1 MFLLKYLPSL
11 RGSLGVLCTGTGILL
26 LIYALV
32 ANANSGLAIDVN
44 FILLAAS
51 LIALGLA
58 LLRWSISIVTVLNK
72 DLGVVTISHSNIFR
86 TTLVQYGYDEIGRGF
101 VLGTKSSIGDL
112 FPRHFIDV
120 AFTTG
125 ENLTITGTSYYDRE
139 QLSEA
144 VEEANQ
150 YLRPTPI
157 VIHDRV
163 EEASTN

>member
-32 ANANSGLAIDVN
+32 ANVNLGLAIDVS

-51 LIALGLA
+51 LIALGLVI
-58 LLRWSISIVTVLNK
+58 LRWSISIVTVLNRE
-72 DLGVVTISHSNIFR
+72 LGIVTISHSNIFT
-86 TTLVQYGYDEIGRGF
+86 TTLVQYGYDEIGHGF
-101 VLGTKSSIGDL
+101 ILGTKSSLGDL

-120 AFTTG
+120 AFTTR

-139 QLSEA
+139 QLPEA

-150 YLRPTPI
+150 YLKPTPI

-163 EEASTN
+163 EEDSIN